1 LPVLKLNAL
10 VPRPP
15 GLLVA
20 VLVLP
25 KPEKRPVPVLFCVLV
40 LPNKLPPV
48 FPVPN
53 AGLLAVVLPNK
64 EEPVLVLLVLPNPPN
79 SELPPVLAAGL
90 EFPNNPPLEAVE
102 VEVPNP
108 VDLLPNNPPLVLLF
122 PNRPPEVLLVVLFVF
137 PNSPP
142 PVFELPVL
150 PNKLVPAG
158 LAAEEFPNS
167 EVEFD
172 WLLLPNEK
180 PVLEVAVDPNAG
192 LAAEEPNKLP
202 DWLFVLELPN
212 KPPPD
217 WLVVPNADCL
227 LPKRPPELLVFWL
240 LLANENPVLPVLL
253 PNADVL
259 PVPPFL
265 LACLSSQ

>member
-1 LPVLKLNAL
+1 
-10 VPRPP
+10 
-15 GLLVA
+15 
-20 VLVLP
+20 
-25 KPEKRPVPVLFCVLV
+25 
-40 LPNKLPPV
+40 
-48 FPVPN
+48 
-53 AGLLAVVLPNK
+53 
-64 EEPVLVLLVLPNPPN
+64 LLVLPNPPN

-102 VEVPNP
+102 LEVPNP
-108 VDLLPNNPPLVLLF
+108 VDLLPNNPPLVFEL
-122 PNRPPEVLLVVLFVF
+122 PNSPSKVLSVVLFVF
-137 PNSPP
+137 PNNPP
-142 PVFELPVL
+142 PVFKLPVL

-158 LAAEEFPNS
+158 LAAVEFPNS

-192 LAAEEPNKLP
+192 LAAEEPNKPP

-212 KPPPD
+212 RPPD
-217 WLVVPNADCL
+217 WLVVTNADCL
-227 LPKRPPELLVFWL
+227 LQKSPPELLVFWL
-240 LLANENPVLPVLL
+240 LFPNENPVLPVLL
-253 PNADVL
+253 PNADVP